1 MDEFDR
7 PAIGRRAGLLGAGAV
22 LGALPFP
29 ARSQGGWRPSQ
40 PVRIVV
46 PAAAAGTTDIM
57 GRLLAPFLQERWG
70 QPAVVENRSGA
81 GGTLGT
87 AEVARARP
95 DGHTLLIGNIG
106 PQSIAYSLFRNLP
119 YRPDQL
125 APVSNMIRGPNA
137 LMLHP
142 SVPARTVPEFVQYLR
157 DRKGRLNYGTSGPGQ
172 SGHLSAVWF
181 QQLTGTEATA
191 VHFRGASPAMLA
203 LMAGDVDFQID
214 NLTTAVEQI
223 RAGKVRALG
232 VTSADRIAQMPELPA
247 LRETMPELASYDV
260 STWFGAFLPGGTPE
274 PVVQAFNAQIK
285 AMLDL
290 PATRQRFAEMGGVPA
305 YGTAAEYA
313 TFVRAE
319 IEKWRAV
326 VQREGLQMD
335 VG

>member
-1 MDEFDR
+1 MTDPDR
-7 PAIGRRAGLLGAGAV
+7 HVFRRRSGLLGAAAI
-22 LGALPFP
+22 LGTP
-29 ARSQGGWRPSQ
+29 ATARAQAGWRPSQ

-57 GRLLAPFLQERWG
+57 ARLLAPFLQERWG

-87 AEVARARP
+87 AEVVRARP
-95 DGHTLLIGNIG
+95 DGHTILIGNID

-125 APVSNMIRGPNA
+125 TPVSNMIRGPNA

-142 SVPARTVPEFVQYLR
+142 SVPARTVPEFVDYLR
-157 DRKGRLNYGTSGPGQ
+157 SRQGRLNYCTSGPGQ

-191 VHFRGASPAMLA
+191 AHFRGAGPAMLA
-203 LMAGDVDFQID
+203 LMAGDVDFAID

-232 VTSADRIAQMPELPA
+232 VTSADRNPQMPELPA
-247 LRETMPELASYDV
+247 LRETMPELAAYDV

-274 PVVQAFNAQIK
+274 PVVGALNAQIK
-285 AMLDL
+285 ALLEL

-305 YGTAAEYA
+305 YGTMAEYA
-313 TFVRAE
+313 AFVRSE
-319 IEKWRAV
+319 IEKWRGV
-326 VQREGLQMD
+326 VEREGLQMD